1 MATSFNYLGI
11 PGGQSPS
18 TRPPKTPKTPVPSA
32 PIDAVSGFVIGSR
45 EYEKFIDARD
55 MAISKRAEG
64 IPATLTNPTG
74 RGLVPVPTSSESTG
88 GGIPD
93 VIPAVPTNPAG
104 ASVGANRYDAFK
116 KTLALIIG
124 EAEANKPYIQAVFNV
139 SKKYLDSGADVEQAY
154 DLTLREAR
162 TNPELAPFAKRFK
175 AILNLEDLKAKGQIV
190 QVPTLKDYIKSEEA
204 LGTILTQA
212 GFNDLANEDTL
223 TEIFSTGKS
232 VSETTRI
239 ITNVFDRI
247 KNAPESVKQARR
259 EKYPTM
265 TDTQIAKAMLTGA
278 QGASELE
285 AQAKGFEVLGA
296 ARQQGLTAA
305 DVNLAQAT
313 ELGATGY
320 NFTTSLQNFANVKQ
334 IAQRGNVLS
343 GVYKQPGITT
353 QTAISAEFNKNAEAQ
368 RQIDALA
375 ELETSSFKRKS
386 GVTQSSLRG
395 ARGQI

>member
-1 MATSFNYLGI
+1 MATSFNYLGV
-11 PGGQSPS
+11 PGLKPTGKMAPK
-18 TRPPKTPKTPVPSA
+18 PPKTSVPPA
-32 PIDAVSGFVIGSR
+32 PIDAASGLVIGSP
-45 EYEKFIDARD
+45 EYQRFQDARE
-55 MAISKRAEG
+55 MALQKAASGTPKS
-64 IPATLTNPTG
+64 PTPTG
-74 RGLVPVPTSSESTG
+74 TTPASTG

-93 VIPAVPTNPAG
+93 VIPTVPTGPTG
-104 ASVGANRYDAFK
+104 APVGISRYDAFK

-139 SKKYLDSGADVEQAY
+139 SKKYLDSGTTAEEAY

-190 QVPTLKDYIKSEEA
+190 QVPTLKDYIKSETA
-204 LGTILTQA
+204 MGTILTQA
-212 GFNDLANEDTL
+212 GFADLANEDTI
-223 TEIFSTGKS
+223 TDIFSTGKS

-265 TDTQIAKAMLTGA
+265 TDAQIAKAMLLGP

-334 IAQRGNVLS
+334 ITERGRTLT
-343 GVYKQPGITT
+343 GVYKQPGLTS
-353 QTAISAEFNKNAEAQ
+353 QTAISAEFNKDVEAQ
-368 RQIDALA
+368 KQIDTLA
-375 ELETSSFKRKS
+375 ELETLSFKRKS

-395 ARGQI
+395 ARSGQI

>member
-1 MATSFNYLGI
+1 VATSFNYLGV
-11 PGGQSPS
+11 PGLSP
-18 TRPPKTPKTPVPSA
+18 TGKITPKAPKAPPPPA
-32 PIDAVSGFVIGSR
+32 PIDAASGLVIGSIEYQRQQDKR
-45 EYEKFIDARD
+45 E
-55 MAISKRAEG
+55 MAL
-64 IPATLTNPTG
+64 ATAAAGKTATSTAT
-74 RGLVPVPTSSESTG
+74 TSSSTG

-93 VIPAVPTNPAG
+93 DIPKPPADPAG
-104 ASVGANRYDAFK
+104 VPVGISRYDAFK

-139 SKKYLDSGADVEQAY
+139 SKKYIDSGATAEESY

-190 QVPTLKDYIKSEEA
+190 QVPTLRDYIKSETA
-204 LGTILTQA
+204 MGTILTQA
-212 GFNDLANEDTL
+212 GFNDLANEDTI

-265 TDTQIAKAMLTGA
+265 TDTQIAKAMLTGT
-278 QGASELE
+278 QGVSELE

>member
-1 MATSFNYLGI
+1 MATSFNYLGV
-11 PGGQSPS
+11 PGLNPTGKITPKA
-18 TRPPKTPKTPVPSA
+18 PKTPPPPA
-32 PIDAVSGFVIGSR
+32 PIDAASGLVIGSIEWQRQQDKR
-45 EYEKFIDARD
+45 E
-55 MAISKRAEG
+55 MALATAAVKK
-64 IPATLTNPTG
+64 PATSTGTTTGSQGGGLPDNIPTPPADPAG
-74 RGLVPVPTSSESTG
+74 VPV
-88 GGIPD
+88 GI
-93 VIPAVPTNPAG
+93 
-104 ASVGANRYDAFK
+104 SRYDAFK
-116 KTLALIIG
+116 RTLALIIG

-139 SKKYLDSGADVEQAY
+139 SKKYLDSGATAEDAY
-154 DLTLREAR
+154 GLTLREAR
-162 TNPELAPFAKRFK
+162 TNPDLAPFAKRFK
-175 AILNLEDLKAKGQIV
+175 AILNLEDLKNQGKIV
-190 QVPTLKDYIKSEEA
+190 EVPTLKDYIKSEQA
-204 LGTILTQA
+204 LGTILTSA
-212 GFNDLANEDTL
+212 GFADLANEDTI

-232 VSETTRI
+232 VAETTKI

-265 TDTQIAKAMLTGA
+265 TDAQIAKAMLTGA

-368 RQIDALA
+368 KQIDTLA
-375 ELETSSFKRKS
+375 ELETLNFKRKS

-395 ARGQI
+395 ARGGF

>member
-1 MATSFNYLGI
+1 VATSFNYLGVPGLSPTGKITPKAKTALLAPINTIGSPEYEREQNRLAMAASKAASGPAI
-11 PGGQSPS
+11 PP
-18 TRPPKTPKTPVPSA
+18 TPAPKTPASQ
-32 PIDAVSGFVIGSR
+32 
-45 EYEKFIDARD
+45 
-55 MAISKRAEG
+55 
-64 IPATLTNPTG
+64 
-74 RGLVPVPTSSESTG
+74 G

-93 VIPAVPTNPAG
+93 IIPAVPTDPTG
-104 ASVGANRYDAFK
+104 VSVGISDYDAFK

-124 EAEANKPYIQAVFNV
+124 DTEANKPYIASVFKV
-139 SKKYLDSGADVEQAY
+139 SQKYRVAGATAEEAY

-162 TNPELAPFAKRFK
+162 TNPDLEPFAKRFK

-190 QVPTLKDYIKSEEA
+190 QVPTLRDYIKSEAA

-212 GFNDLANEDTL
+212 GFADLANEDTI
-223 TEIFSTGKS
+223 TNIFSTGKS

-259 EKYPTM
+259 EQYPTM
-265 TDTQIAKAMLTGA
+265 TDAQIAKAMLLGP

-320 NFTTSLQNFANVKQ
+320 NFNTSLQNFANVKQ

-343 GVYKQPGITT
+343 SIYKQPGITT

-368 RQIDALA
+368 KQIDITA
-375 ELETSSFKRKS
+375 ELETLNFKKKS
-386 GVTQSSLRG
+386 GMSASALRG
-395 ARGQI
+395 ARFNG

>member
-1 MATSFNYLGI
+1 MATSFNYLGV
-11 PGGQSPS
+11 PGLTPTGKITPKAPKASVSPAS
-18 TRPPKTPKTPVPSA
+18 LDIDAASGLIRYSPEWQRFQDAREMKLTEAAVKKPSAPAPKTP
-32 PIDAVSGFVIGSR
+32 
-45 EYEKFIDARD
+45 
-55 MAISKRAEG
+55 
-64 IPATLTNPTG
+64 
-74 RGLVPVPTSSESTG
+74 ESQG

-93 VIPAVPTNPAG
+93 VIPPVPTNPAG
-104 ASVGANRYDAFK
+104 ASVGISRFDAFK
-116 KTLALIIG
+116 RTLALIIG

-139 SKKYLDSGADVEQAY
+139 SKKYLDGGATNEEAY
-154 DLTLREAR
+154 GLTLREAR

-190 QVPTLKDYIKSEEA
+190 EIPTLGDYIKSEA
-204 LGTILTQA
+204 SLGTILTSV
-212 GFNDLANEDTL
+212 GFADLANEDTL

-232 VSETTRI
+232 VSETTKI

-265 TDTQIAKAMLTGA
+265 TDTQIAKAMLTGP

-305 DVNLAQAT
+305 DVNLGQAT
-313 ELGATGY
+313 ELGAVGY

-334 IAQRGNVLS
+334 IAERGRALT
-343 GVYKQPGITT
+343 GIYKRPELTT

-368 RQIDALA
+368 KQIDALE
-375 ELETSSFKRKS
+375 ELEILNFKAKS

-395 ARGQI
+395 ARFNV

>member
-1 MATSFNYLGI
+1 MATSFNYLGV
-11 PGGQSPS
+11 PGLSP
-18 TRPPKTPKTPVPSA
+18 TGKITPKAPKTPVPS
-32 PIDAVSGFVIGSR
+32 SGI
-45 EYEKFIDARD
+45 
-55 MAISKRAEG
+55 
-64 IPATLTNPTG
+64 TNPTY
-74 RGLVPVPTSSESTG
+74 LPVGSPGYQRQEDLKEQALANKAVGKTTTPKATSFASTG

-93 VIPAVPTNPAG
+93 VIPPADPAG
-104 ASVGANRYDAFK
+104 ASVGISTYDAFK

-124 EAEANKPYIQAVFNV
+124 ETEANKPYIQAVFNV
-139 SKKYLDSGADVEQAY
+139 SKKYIDNGATKEEAY

-190 QVPTLKDYIKSEEA
+190 EVPSLKDYIKSETA
-204 LGTILTQA
+204 LGTILTQT
-212 GFNDLANEDTL
+212 GFNELANEDTL

-232 VSETTRI
+232 VSETTKI

-278 QGASELE
+278 QGANELE

-296 ARQQGLTAA
+296 ARQQGLTAE
-305 DVNLAQAT
+305 DVNLGQAT
-313 ELGATGY
+313 ELGVTGY

-334 IAQRGNVLS
+334 IAERGRALT
-343 GVYKQPGITT
+343 GIYKRPGITT

-368 RQIDALA
+368 KQIDALE
-375 ELETSSFKRKS
+375 ELEILNFKAKS

-395 ARGQI
+395 ARFNA